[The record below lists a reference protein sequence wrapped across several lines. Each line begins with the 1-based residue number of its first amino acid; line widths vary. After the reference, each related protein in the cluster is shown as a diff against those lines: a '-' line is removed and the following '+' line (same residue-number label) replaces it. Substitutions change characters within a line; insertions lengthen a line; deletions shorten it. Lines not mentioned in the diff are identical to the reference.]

1 MNNTRFFAFLASV
14 MLLCSVCLTF
24 SGASVSASAAYYKTI
39 PVQETE
45 SGVLTLQF
53 ARGPATFRIGENG
66 HLYMSNYGGTWE
78 FYSGSDD

>member
-45 SGVLTLQF
+45 SGVLTL
-53 ARGPATFRIGENG
+53 GNGEKWFRVTCFEDN
-66 HLYMSNYGGTWE
+66 
-78 FYSGSDD
+78 